1 ARALGVVAGDV
12 DPPDEDRTGG
22 RLAQTEDGLSELA
35 LAVPADAG
43 DPQDL
48 ARPDFEVDAL
58 ERRGAAVAP
67 RLELAHGKDHFIPR
81 RRGTLHDVVQLAADH
96 RARDLRRVRVLRDEL
111 PGVPPGAED

>member
-1 ARALGVVAGDV
+1 LLSENEVVGHGEREHEALEVAVLGHVRDPACARALGVVAGDV

-48 ARPDFEVDAL
+48 ASSHFEVDAL
-58 ERRGAAVAP
+58 QLRGAAVAP
-67 RLELAHGKDHFIPR
+67 RLESAHGKDHFISW
-81 RRGTLHDVVQLAADH
+81 RRGALH
-96 RARDLRRVRVLRDEL
+96 
-111 PGVPPGAED
+111 